1 MSSLSILHTPFKIA
15 TTHSLG
21 ASSPSAE
28 SRDGRGLWPS
38 GPVLSTDVKLLVK
51 AAARVGAVG
60 GLRTAARVGV
70 LCHRSPS
77 GRRPEWGET
86 AVGGP

>member
-1 MSSLSILHTPFKIA
+1 M
-15 TTHSLG
+15 G
-21 ASSPSAE
+21 ASPESGLRQWLVTAAARVGISPE
-28 SRDGRGLWPS
+28 SGLRQRLVCGQVGS
-38 GPVLSTDVKLLVK
+38 VLSTDVKLLVK